1 MVATAPQ
8 VACVIRQDPS
18 LLEWYELR
26 RMFGFGS
33 AKGGNMTAIN
43 PLLLQWSLRIAKIIV
58 VLYSIPFNVQ
68 LKVVYV
74 KGLETC
80 DLFHNTRF

>member
-1 MVATAPQ
+1 
-8 VACVIRQDPS
+8 
-18 LLEWYELR
+18 
-26 RMFGFGS
+26 MFDFGS
-33 AKGGNMTAIN
+33 AKGSNITVIN
-43 PLLLQWSLRIAKIIV
+43 PLLLQWSLRIAKIIL

-68 LKVVYV
+68 LIVVYV